1 MNKIKKNYLHMKQ
14 SSMSKT
20 ELAEV
25 IGKKLKEETFGKV
38 FIRGTDYKGDYYKG
52 LLRDEEVEIKVIP
65 EEFKIRA
72 CFQGNRKLAKKEH
85 RRKKI
90 KLNSEL

>member
-38 FIRGTDYKGDYYKG
+38 LLEEQIIKEIIIKDY
-52 LLRDEEVEIKVIP
+52 
-65 EEFKIRA
+65 
-72 CFQGNRKLAKKEH
+72 
-85 RRKKI
+85 
-90 KLNSEL
+90 